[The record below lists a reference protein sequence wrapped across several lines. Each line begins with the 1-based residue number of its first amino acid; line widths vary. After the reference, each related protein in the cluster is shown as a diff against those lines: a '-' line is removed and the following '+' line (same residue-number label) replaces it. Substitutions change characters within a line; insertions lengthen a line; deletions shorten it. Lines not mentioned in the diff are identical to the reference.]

1 MDTKKVITV
10 VIGIVVAIIIAV
22 TSYLIFRP
30 EKETYEFTDDE
41 KPLVNP
47 NKEAITGEFIDIKYE
62 RNTESDTEYIKFNSD
77 GSFSYYCACGNAVD
91 NYDLC
96 EYFTYDGKETINLV
110 CFDEDGI
117 IETIKVAEVTD
128 ELLVLDFA
136 GNLRE
141 FKKVVETE

>member
-1 MDTKKVITV
+1 MDTKKVIIV
-10 VIGIVVAIIIAV
+10 VIGIVLAIVIAV

-30 EKETYEFTDDE
+30 EKETYKFNNDN

-47 NKEAITGEFIDIKYE
+47 NKEPITGAFIDTKYE
-62 RNTESDTEYIKFNSD
+62 RSIESDTEYITFNSD

-96 EYFTYDGKETINLV
+96 EYYTYDGKESINLV
-110 CFDEDGI
+110 CSEYGI
-117 IETIKVAEVTD
+117 INTIKVSEVTSD
-128 ELLVLDFA
+128 SLVLDFA

-141 FKKVVETE
+141 FNKVVETE

>member
-30 EKETYEFTDDE
+30 EKETYEFNDD

-47 NKEAITGEFIDIKYE
+47 NKEAITGAFIDIKYE
-62 RNTESDTEYIKFNSD
+62 RSTESDTEYITFNSD

-96 EYFTYDGKETINLV
+96 EYYTYDGKETINLV

-117 IETIKVAEVTD
+117 INTIKVAEATD

-141 FKKVVETE
+141 FNKVVETE